1 MTDFPKTSDVVII
14 GGGVIGLAIAR
25 ELSRRGVRDAT
36 LIERAGLGAEASS
49 AAAGML
55 APQAEADQADAFFY
69 LTCRSR
75 DKYPGFAADLLSET
89 AIDIELE
96 TTGTLYLGFTEDDA
110 RELQKRYQWQ
120 MEAGLPVQMLTPAEA
135 RELEPNVSPDVQIVL
150 KFPFDTQVEN
160 RRLVTALAVANQL
173 AGVRLL
179 TDTTVTSLNISHGR
193 IQGVVTTRGS
203 IATEN
208 VVVAGGAWVSMLGAP
223 DKALPDIG
231 IEPVR
236 GQMLC
241 FDANP
246 PVASHVIYSPRG
258 YVVPR
263 RDGRLLA
270 GSTTE
275 FAGFDCRVTAA
286 GIQSITNAALEI
298 CPVVSRLSLAAS
310 WAGLRP
316 RAADGLPVVGPC
328 AEIAGVFYATGH
340 YRNGILLAP
349 LTGEIL
355 ASAITGKGFD
365 PALEMFSPDRF
376 SMATRKE
383 EDGLEPQQA
392 GVATG
397 SRSR

>member
-1 MTDFPKTSDVVII
+1 MNELPKTSDVVII

-25 ELSRRGVRDAT
+25 ELKRSGVRDVT

-55 APQAEADQADAFFY
+55 APQAEANQADPFFY
-69 LTCRSR
+69 LACRSR
-75 DKYPGFAADLLSET
+75 DRYPGFAADLLSET
-89 AIDIELE
+89 GIDIELE
-96 TTGTLYLGFTEDDA
+96 TTGTLYFGFTEHDVH
-110 RELQKRYQWQ
+110 ELQERYQWQ
-120 MEAGLPVQMLTPAEA
+120 MKAGLPVQMLTVDEA
-135 RELEPNVSPDVQIVL
+135 RELEPNVSPNVKVAL

-160 RRLVTALAVANQL
+160 RRLVTALSVANQK
-173 AGVRLL
+173 AGVRLV
-179 TDTTVTSLNISHGR
+179 TDTTVTSLDINHGR
-193 IQGVVTTRGS
+193 ISGIVTTRGS
-203 IATEN
+203 VGANN
-208 VVVAGGAWVSMLGAP
+208 VVIAGGAWVSILGVP

-246 PVASHVIYSPRG
+246 PVARHVIYSPRG

-298 CPVVSRLSLAAS
+298 CPMVSRLSLAAS

-316 RAADGLPVVGPC
+316 RAADGLPVLGPC

-349 LTGEIL
+349 LTGEVL
-355 ASAITGKGFD
+355 AAAVTGNALD
-365 PALEMFSPDRF
+365 PTLEMFSPDRF
-376 SMATRKE
+376 GTVNRGDIKVFADS
-383 EDGLEPQQA
+383 
-392 GVATG
+392 
-397 SRSR
+397 

>member
-383 EDGLEPQQA
+383 EEGLEPQQV